1 MRLFTLLKRAFYK
14 LGLIANFIIEEYD
27 EDIWHIVKYNNGR
40 IVAYTV
46 GNSDVFITGTIM
58 GVLMGGYYTR
68 GYISRP
74 SEFLTI
80 TSKVGYGR
88 VGTGGGFINIYPDT
102 SNIMI
107 DITGNQRDA
116 RMSFSITLI
125 GTWK

>member
-1 MRLFTLLKRAFYK
+1 MRLFNLLKRVCYK

-27 EDIWHIVKYNNGR
+27 EDIWHVVKYYNGTM
-40 IVAYTV
+40 VAYTV
-46 GNSDVFITGTIM
+46 GNADVSITGTIM
-58 GVLMGGYYTR
+58 GTLMGGYYTR

-88 VGTGGGFINIYPDT
+88 VGTGGGFINIYPQT
-102 SNIMI
+102 NNIMI
-107 DITGNQRDA
+107 DITGNQRSA
-116 RMSFSITLI
+116 SMSFSISLI

>member
-1 MRLFTLLKRAFYK
+1 MRLFALLKS
-14 LGLIANFIIEEYD
+14 
-27 EDIWHIVKYNNGR
+27 
-40 IVAYTV
+40 T
-46 GNSDVFITGTIM
+46 IT
-58 GVLMGGYYTR
+58 GGYYTR

-74 SEFLTI
+74 SEFLAI

-88 VGTGGGFINIYPDT
+88 VGTGGGFINIYPST